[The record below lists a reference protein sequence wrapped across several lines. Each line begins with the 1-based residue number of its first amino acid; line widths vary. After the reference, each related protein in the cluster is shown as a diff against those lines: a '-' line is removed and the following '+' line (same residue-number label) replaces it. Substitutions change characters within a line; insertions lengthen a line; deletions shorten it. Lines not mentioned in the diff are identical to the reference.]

1 MRVFGDAVELVGFQP
16 VSEKQFAREPHP
28 DFVKGVLNQTIA
40 NGFGN
45 RDAKVA
51 QSLPYTSGL
60 RRSPDTIGALCRSR
74 ALPSNPS
81 SLCPAPATAMW
92 SSAPR

>member
-16 VSEKQFAREPHP
+16 VSEKQFARAHHP

-51 QSLPYTSGL
+51 QSLPYTSG
-60 RRSPDTIGALCRSR
+60 
-74 ALPSNPS
+74 
-81 SLCPAPATAMW
+81 SLLAAAHHAIQHREVAVSGGRKHT
-92 SSAPR
+92 